1 MTQPN
6 RRRENDELFNEMLE
20 ILQGSARVQR
30 ITTEALVKTTD
41 TFSNTSS
48 DLGRY
53 RQLLSEE
60 RGKDRETLASIG
72 VIIKE
77 STAAAAR
84 QEDRHREDMKE
95 MTQELKLVNK
105 NISDSILATSKS
117 NARAD
122 AQASAIVNLCT
133 EMKAFH
139 AGKADLLNR
148 LTVIETKFSERWK
161 GLGLLWAVIIALSG
175 AVIGKYMK

>member
-20 ILQGSARVQR
+20 ILESSARVQR
-30 ITTEALVKTTD
+30 ITNEALVKTTD
-41 TFSNTSS
+41 TFSNTSN

-53 RQLLSEE
+53 RQLLSDE
-60 RGKDRETLASIG
+60 RGKERETLASIG

-84 QEDRHREDMKE
+84 QEERHREDMKE
-95 MTQELKLVNK
+95 MMQELKLVNK

-139 AGKADLLNR
+139 VDKADLLNR
-148 LTVIETKFSERWK
+148 VTVIETKFSERWK
-161 GLGLLWAVIIALSG
+161 GLGLLWAVIIALAG
-175 AVIGKYMK
+175 AVIGKYIK